1 MDVKEV
7 NVKEKKSKKGIVI
20 LVSIIILILA
30 LLNRGYFYLS
40 SPKRIIT
47 GYTNSLYNSFEKNSG
62 VNYDSISMKLKVVPT
77 VNNANDKNLETNVDI
92 NLDVKIEIRRN

>member
-30 LLNRGYFYLS
+30 LLISGYFLS
-40 SPKRIIT
+40 LIHI
-47 GYTNSLYNSFEKNSG
+47 
-62 VNYDSISMKLKVVPT
+62 
-77 VNNANDKNLETNVDI
+77 
-92 NLDVKIEIRRN
+92 

>member
-30 LLNRGYFYLS
+30 LLISGYFYLS

-47 GYTNSLYNSFEKNSG
+47 GYTNSLYNSFEK
-62 VNYDSISMKLKVVPT
+62 IVV
-77 VNNANDKNLETNVDI
+77 LI
-92 NLDVKIEIRRN
+92 IIL

>member
-30 LLNRGYFYLS
+30 LLISGYFYLS

-47 GYTNSLYNSFEKNSG
+47 GYTNSLYNLFEKHIHVLFPTIPS
-62 VNYDSISMKLKVVPT
+62 T
-77 VNNANDKNLETNVDI
+77 VNKFFDWKLLTALYVLEPKELSTFK
-92 NLDVKIEIRRN
+92 L